1 MNRIQ
6 DSLLLSEFA
15 KIALRLAADSWNRIV
30 LIHGLQ
36 GHPYKTW
43 ARKVSYQDMPLAASS
58 SFETAGVHD
67 GSRKY
72 HRVVPEFPDKSS
84 GPSKTGP
91 NSNQEGCGKSKGA
104 GDVKRNKV
112 FWPKDLLPIQYPNAR
127 ILVYGYDSN
136 VSKFMS
142 GPTNENSIHSHGKD
156 LLFSLAA
163 SHKLDSRLILIAHSL
178 GGVVVKEMLANS
190 VSSTEDRLRN
200 IASSTEAVIFLGT
213 PHRGSHDFAKVGDV
227 ARRIISAFGIKTHEG
242 ILNSLGLKT
251 TDLERAQESFFSVWD
266 QYKFSVKTFQE
277 GLGLTRVNVGLLGKK
292 VVPDESSL
300 LGGFRE
306 RAETIQANHT
316 EMCRFTGSDDPNYAR
331 ICGEIT
337 SICNRLAGLGV
348 TTSHRVDKHPLTA
361 ETLVTPSHERGI
373 GVMSEREKAC
383 LQSLVFPNMN
393 QRVQNLE
400 DPTEGTC
407 SWFFKHESFVDWLTD
422 KNQAEYCGLLWISG
436 KPGSGKSTLVKEAF
450 FRATVEM
457 NSSGCQVI
465 SFFFNAKGEG
475 LEHSPTGMLR
485 SIIHQM
491 CSQDPNLLAAVLKFA
506 QKRRALRGEDMAPWE
521 GAELKACFK
530 SVIIGQMKRWIIF
543 IDAID
548 ECDSNS
554 ARDVADFWR
563 ETTKTAH
570 RAGVHLSVCLS
581 SRHFPAITVND
592 CPEII
597 VEDHNYPDIVEF
609 VRRRL
614 ELGMSG
620 TPEDRKAIQQKILER
635 SGGVFLWVS
644 LVVKDVLRKRD
655 EGRRLKSLLK
665 DLDSVPQELEDLFR
679 QLLTTE
685 NFSEVAIKLFQW
697 ALLPAKPLRLHEWH
711 HVLAFLGE
719 TPPSS
724 LHEWRQSDNYT
735 ETDEQLEKR
744 ITHLSR
750 GLLGFNTRFDNGQ
763 EPTDETFSDR
773 AGAGSLDLNTGETRV
788 VFVIHESVRQFF
800 MDGPGFA
807 VLNPAFAEKPLAH
820 AHLSMMRVCLDYVLI
835 RELDALVEART
846 RPERQIVNPGRS
858 HDVRPYSYTEAESYF
873 GKFVASLP
881 DATFAPP
888 IDIPYGTRRSRPPS
902 RPDSRASVASF
913 GSASSHGG
921 GHKPLAFEP
930 DDPFRDTIIE
940 NDKSTKRLRLTESPS
955 PAPLGWRKKDDEPSV
970 FEELK
975 ESSGPIEAYDVGNWI
990 SQDIHVTQQAC
1001 YDEAATGQ
1009 SPQVSAAGCSEVLE
1023 DYPALLS
1030 YATFELF
1037 THAKKADEENLD
1049 PSHIIQLFR
1058 SHRLRR
1064 WKRWKA
1070 LREDVDR
1077 CIGMFDLVADL
1088 GLSSWLKAEGVW
1100 TRGHIFPAMRRAI
1113 RHDHTRALRH
1123 LLDAFPSIG
1132 YGRVGGSLARLSAS
1146 TTDVAALR
1154 AYISQ
1159 YPSETPSSTNK
1170 IKALREILDSKDWD
1184 GRTSLQLAVSQQN
1197 KAAVLLLLKHGA
1209 DLSAVDDMLRTSLHI
1224 ACMPK
1229 SRFAY
1234 DPLSDNRTKADV
1246 LTPCLDII
1254 ESLLDHDAEI
1264 DAVDKQG
1271 RTPLMMACSDN
1282 ALTLPQ
1288 DMGEDRPSTG
1298 SQSGGGCF
1306 KAVELLLKRGA
1317 NATKRDTMG
1326 LLPLHEACWNI
1337 SDRCQSKLSI
1347 VSKLLDHGSPVNA
1360 KADGGGTPLHIA
1372 CCCSDV
1378 AVVEELLRRSADP
1391 LLQDES
1397 GRSPLHI
1404 AIGRSSEQP
1413 SFLETFGDS
1422 MESSFPGTKES
1433 SFPEAMEPS
1442 FFEAMESSFPGPMV
1456 SSLPEAMEPS
1466 FFGARESS
1474 FPELFGDPT
1483 QNFSFSPPR
1492 LDFDFHVPQMAEQ
1505 TNPTILIIGR
1515 LLAHGAK
1522 AYTIYDLSGKSPAD
1536 IARTFGFQQAL
1547 KLMEEKSC
1555 DAPPRA
1561 SPERNDLCD

>member
-1 MNRIQ
+1 MSKFVELAQ
-6 DSLLLSEFA
+6 
-15 KIALRLAADSWNRIV
+15 RLAADSWCSIV

-43 ARKVSYQDMPLAASS
+43 ARKVSYKDMPLSASS
-58 SFETAGVHD
+58 SGQTPGVHD

-72 HRVVPEFPDKSS
+72 HRVVPEFPEESS
-84 GPSKTGP
+84 DPSKTGP
-91 NSNQEGCGKSKGA
+91 NSNHEGYGKSKG
-104 GDVKRNKV
+104 GGGVKGNKV

-190 VSSTEDRLRN
+190 ASSTEGRLRN
-200 IASSTEAVIFLGT
+200 VVSSTEAVIFLGT

-227 ARRIISAFGIKTHEG
+227 ARRIISAFGMKTHEG

-251 TDLERAQESFFSVWD
+251 KDLERAQESFFSVWD

-277 GLGLTRVNVGLLGKK
+277 GLGLTGMNLGLFGKK

-300 LGGFRE
+300 LGGFWE
-306 RAETIQANHT
+306 RAETIQANHR

-337 SICNRLAGLGV
+337 SICNRLAGLRA
-348 TTSHRVDKHPLTA
+348 TTSHLVDKHLPTA
-361 ETLVTPSHERGI
+361 EKLVTPSCERRI
-373 GVMSEREKAC
+373 GVMSEREKTC
-383 LQSLVFPNMN
+383 LQSLVFPSMN

-400 DPTEGTC
+400 GPTEGTC
-407 SWFFKHESFVDWLTD
+407 SWFFKHDAFVDWLTD
-422 KNQAEYCGLLWISG
+422 KNQVESRGLLWISG

-450 FRATVEM
+450 FRTTTAM
-457 NSSGCQVI
+457 SGSECQVI
-465 SFFFNAKGEG
+465 SFFFNAKGER

-491 CSQDPNLLAAVLKFA
+491 CSQDRNLLDSLVNFIH
-506 QKRRALRGEDMAPWE
+506 KRSALRGEDMAPWE
-521 GAELKACFK
+521 EAELKACFK
-530 SVIIGQMKRWIIF
+530 SAIIGQIKRFIIF

-554 ARDVADFWR
+554 ARDVAEFWR
-563 ETTKTAH
+563 ETTKTVH
-570 RAGVHLSVCLS
+570 GAGVRLSVCLS

-592 CPEII
+592 CPKII

-614 ELGMSG
+614 DLGMSG
-620 TPEDRKAIQQKILER
+620 TLEDRKAIQQKILER
-635 SGGVFLWVS
+635 SGGVFLWVF

-655 EGRRLKSLLK
+655 EGRGLKPLLK
-665 DLDSVPQELEDLFR
+665 DLGSVPRELEDLFR

-724 LHEWRQSDNYT
+724 LHQWRQSDNYT

-750 GLLGFNTRFDNGQ
+750 GLLSFNSRSDYGQ
-763 EPTDETFSDR
+763 EPPDETLSDR
-773 AGAGSLDLNTGETRV
+773 AGAGSLVLNGETRV
-788 VFVIHESVRQFF
+788 VQVIHESVRHFF

-820 AHLSMMRVCLDYVLI
+820 AHLSMMRVCLDYILI
-835 RELDALVEART
+835 SELDALVEART
-846 RPERQIVNPGRS
+846 RPERQMENPGRS
-858 HDVRPYSYTEAESYF
+858 LDVRPYPSTLAESYF
-873 GKFVASLP
+873 GKLVASLP
-881 DATFAPP
+881 DATVAPP
-888 IDIPYGTRRSRPPS
+888 IDVPYGTRRSRAPS

-921 GHKPLAFEP
+921 GRKPLAFEP
-930 DDPFRDTIIE
+930 DDPFRDTIVE
-940 NDKSTKRLRLTESPS
+940 NDRSTKRLRLSESPS
-955 PAPLGWRKKDDEPSV
+955 PAPPRRRRKDDKHSV
-970 FEELK
+970 YEELK

-990 SQDIHVTQQAC
+990 SQDIPATHQAC
-1001 YDEAATGQ
+1001 HDELATRQ

-1030 YATFELF
+1030 YATFEVF
-1037 THAKKADEENLD
+1037 THAQKADEENLD
-1049 PSHIIQLFR
+1049 PRHIIQLLR

-1070 LREDVDR
+1070 LREDIDP
-1077 CIGMFDLVADL
+1077 CIGLFDLVADL
-1088 GLSSWLKAEGVW
+1088 GLSSWLKAEDVW
-1100 TRGHIFPAMRRAI
+1100 IRGHIFPAMKRAI

-1132 YGRVGGSLARLSAS
+1132 YGRVGGSLARSSAS
-1146 TTDVAALR
+1146 ATDVAALR

-1159 YPSETPSSTNK
+1159 YPSETPSSMNK
-1170 IKALREILDSKDWD
+1170 IKSLKEILNSKND
-1184 GRTSLQLAVSQQN
+1184 GGMTALHFAVLQQN

-1209 DLSAVDDMLRTSLHI
+1209 DVSSVDGMLRTPLHK

-1229 SRFAY
+1229 SRLAH
-1234 DPLSDNRTKADV
+1234 DPLSDSWTTTDV
-1246 LTPCLDII
+1246 LTSCVDII

-1264 DAVDKQG
+1264 DAVDKQR
-1271 RTPLMMACSDN
+1271 RTPLMMACSEN
-1282 ALTLPQ
+1282 ALPPPQ
-1288 DMGEDRPSTG
+1288 DMDEEHPSTG
-1298 SQSGGGCF
+1298 SHAEGERF
-1306 KAVELLLKRGA
+1306 KVVELLLRRGA
-1317 NATKRDTMG
+1317 NATKGDIMD
-1326 LLPLHEACWNI
+1326 LLPLHEACWNV
-1337 SDRCQSKLSI
+1337 SDGCQSKLSM
-1347 VSKLLDHGSPVNA
+1347 VCKLLDYGSPVNA

-1378 AVVEELLRRSADP
+1378 AVVEELLRRGADH
-1391 LLQDES
+1391 LLRDDDGS
-1397 GRSPLHI
+1397 SPLHI
-1404 AIGRSSEQP
+1404 AARGSSEQVVKNRP
-1413 SFLETFGDS
+1413 SFLKTFGGS
-1422 MESSFPGTKES
+1422 MESSFPG
-1433 SFPEAMEPS
+1433 
-1442 FFEAMESSFPGPMV
+1442 AMESSFPG
-1456 SSLPEAMEPS
+1456 
-1466 FFGARESS
+1466 FFGE
-1474 FPELFGDPT
+1474 PTENFGSTPLH
-1483 QNFSFSPPR
+1483 QY
-1492 LDFDFHVPQMAEQ
+1492 FDIAPVIEQ
-1505 TNPTILIIGR
+1505 KNPKILIIGR
-1515 LLAHGAK
+1515 LLAHGTK
-1522 AYTIYDLSGKSPAD
+1522 AYTIHNVFGESPAD
-1536 IARTFGFQQAL
+1536 IARNYGFQQAL
-1547 KLMEEKSC
+1547 KVMKEESC
-1555 DAPPRA
+1555 DAPPRK
-1561 SPERNDLCD
+1561 SSETNDECD